1 MKAGKSQKDEALGA
15 AQHQTPNAKRQ
26 TPKADENGRPVYDME
41 DRLLEFA
48 ARIIRLVDSLLATKA
63 GNHVG
68 GQVLRSGT
76 SPLSNHGEAQAAE
89 SIDDFIH
96 KLKICQKELVET
108 RRWMR
113 LIHLTPLLDKPKK
126 IEPLMDENL
135 QLIRIFAKSI
145 QTSERRRDANEGGR
159 VNEQPDDPD
168 PWLLDPWV
176 FGVWRLAFGVEPPAG
191 PLELPS
197 ANHSRKTPV
206 QYGKER
212 KKK

>member
-1 MKAGKSQKDEALGA
+1 MNGDAVPDRKALRA
-15 AQHQTPNAKRQ
+15 AQHQTPNAKHQ
-26 TPKADENGRPVYDME
+26 TPKTDGGGRPIYDME

-48 ARIIRLVDSLLATKA
+48 SRIIRLVDSLFATKA

-68 GQVLRSGT
+68 GQILRSGT

-96 KLKICQKELVET
+96 KLKVCQKELVET

-145 QTSERRRDANEGGR
+145 QTSERRRDAIEGGKIS
-159 VNEQPDDPD
+159 EQTEDPD
-168 PWLLDPWV
+168 PWLLDPWL
-176 FGVWRLAFGVEPPAG
+176 FGVGRSAFGVEPPAG
-191 PLELPS
+191 PAEVPS
-197 ANHSRKTPV
+197 ANKTPRAPV
-206 QYGKER
+206 KYRKER